1 MYCCVWKK
9 ATLPKGVLLFL
20 FLLHACGLNSSRYYH
35 EIMIKKI
42 ALSFKS
48 TQLETSK

>member
-1 MYCCVWKK
+1 MEKSNITK
-9 ATLPKGVLLFL
+9 RGAFVLILITS
-20 FLLHACGLNSSRYYH
+20 CGLNSSRYYH